1 MTLNIFEKIF
11 YVIKNNTTI
20 KTQQDLAMVLGITQ
34 PSISD
39 AKKRNVFPFDWLVK
53 ICVIYGISL
62 DSILSLGHK
71 DSSINQMEAKELSE
85 LLDKSFSAL
94 KEYNK
99 IIDQNISYEQQIAD
113 LNAKLE
119 EVMKYIQANK
129 TFNS

>member
-11 YVIKNNTTI
+11 YVIKNNTPI
-20 KTQQDLAMVLGITQ
+20 KTQSDLAMVLGITQ

-53 ICVIYGISL
+53 VCVIYGISL

-71 DSSINQMEAKELSE
+71 DPSNKGIDAQELSE

-94 KEYNK
+94 REYNK
-99 IIDQNISYEQQIAD
+99 VIDRNISLEEKIEAMD
-113 LNAKLE
+113 IKLE
-119 EVMKYIQANK
+119 NIMKTLQGNQL
-129 TFNS
+129 